1 MSDVYRDLTRDGLT
15 ANEWINRTDASR
27 NAVFGYV
34 LGRMTISGGDAN
46 AVECSLLHPQ
56 GFSALQ
62 DGALMWVTPEE
73 DNTGPMTVDIEGI
86 GAVPLRD
93 RSGVEFSGG
102 ELVAGRSELIGYK
115 AGDTPELRVLT
126 PSFEAGDSLQSWVF
140 TSSGVWNRPS
150 QGTFGKVMLWGAGGP
165 GGNSGSDSNCGG
177 GGGGGSYKELF
188 LPLWMMPAVVPVT
201 IGAGGIPHATGASGG
216 VGSTGGISEF
226 GDLMRAYAGTSGRS
240 GTSGAQGSGGGGGGT
255 ASDASPNTASTTNTL
270 GGFGGGLSSKGNSS
284 NLEAPQWWGPL
295 RDGGAGGG
303 QQNALTDSFYPT
315 AVNQNSAKPPGIW
328 GGAGGGG
335 GDNSTANTNN
345 WKDGGDAM
353 YGGGGGGG
361 AANNAT
367 NIEGSGGKSAAGGK
381 GGHGANPANAQ
392 PAQEG
397 AQPGGG
403 GGGGTVAGSAY
414 DAKKGGDGMCIVIVW

>member
-150 QGTFGKVMLWGAGGP
+150 QGTFCKVMLWGAGGP
-165 GGNSGSDSNCGG
+165 GGNSGSDSNCGSG
-177 GGGGGSYKELF
+177 GSGGSYKELF
-188 LPLWMMPAVVPVT
+188 LPLWMMPSVVPVT

-216 VGSTGGISEF
+216 IGSKGGVSEF
-226 GDLMRAYAGTSGRS
+226 GDLMKAYGGASGRAN
-240 GTSGAQGSGGGGGGT
+240 TSGGT
-255 ASDASPNTASTTNTL
+255 APGPGGAGTGEDGAAPASNTVRGIGGLGGGAANDGTPIRD
-270 GGFGGGLSSKGNSS
+270 GGFGAIPPNS
-284 NLEAPQWWGPL
+284 PDRPI
-295 RDGGAGGG
+295 
-303 QQNALTDSFYPT
+303 
-315 AVNQNSAKPPGIW
+315 PPGIW

-335 GDNSTANTNN
+335 ADNSTANTNN

-353 YGGGGGGG
+353 YGGAGGGG

-367 NIEGSGGKSAAGGK
+367 KIEGSGGKSASGGK

-397 AQPGGG
+397 AQPAGGG
-403 GGGGTVAGSAY
+403 GGGMVAGSAY